1 MGDTHAP
8 PTEHS
13 RRLYPLHHLL
23 LDLLRAHPDWTPA
36 QLAAELALSE
46 TWVGFMINTDAFR
59 AALSAPPA
67 PAAPKEPAP

>member
-1 MGDTHAP
+1 MGDTPAL

-46 TWVGFMINTDAFR
+46 TWVGYMINTDAFR
-59 AALSAPPA
+59 AAL
-67 PAAPKEPAP
+67 AAPSEPAEVAP